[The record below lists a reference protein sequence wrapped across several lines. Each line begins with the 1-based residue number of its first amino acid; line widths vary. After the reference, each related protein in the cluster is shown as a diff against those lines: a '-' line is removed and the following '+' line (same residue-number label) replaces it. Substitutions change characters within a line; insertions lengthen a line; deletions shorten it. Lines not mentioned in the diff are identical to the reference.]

1 MRTHDRFHLLVLS
14 RSWSYDYWGDIH
26 HEVSARSIR
35 DHGPSSFME
44 HHVTSF
50 DAIPTDEMIAAVI
63 KDHDAM
69 LARYDGHVER
79 AATAV
84 LDQAAW
90 AALQDAYSWRNSIGT
105 CDFVYHRTGDL
116 EALKAR
122 YPGLSADAASAP
134 AALTSCFSTL

>member
-14 RSWSYDYWGDIH
+14 RSWSYDYWSDIH
-26 HEVSARSIR
+26 HEIPARSIP
-35 DHGPSSFME
+35 DHGPGSFVE
-44 HHVTSF
+44 HRVATF
-50 DAIPTDEMIAAVI
+50 GTIPSDETITAFI

-90 AALQDAYSWRNSIGT
+90 AALQDAYPWRNPIGT
-105 CDFVYHRTGDL
+105 YDFVYHRTGDL